1 MQLRGPILGLS
12 DPPPPRRVDA
22 CYEDPLSLV
31 WRSCAEALGWR
42 VERSAEVYASWDGR
56 GTLRISDDAG
66 MDADDSVAQLILHE
80 ICHALVE
87 APGGLL
93 LPDWGLENVDSR
105 HLVREFACH
114 RLQAALADRVG
125 LRRFFAP
132 TTDWRPHYD
141 ALGADPLA
149 ADPLDDLGAEAAR
162 LARAALA
169 RARDPPWAAPLGS
182 ALTRTA
188 RIVAVVREIAPPDST
203 FAAPAAA
210 AAPPLA
216 GVAGG
221 HIGAD

>member
-1 MQLRGPILGLS
+1 MQLRGLDLALFQ
-12 DPPPPRRVDA
+12 PPPRRVDA
-22 CYEDPLSLV
+22 RYEDPLSLV
-31 WRSCAEALGWR
+31 WRSCAEDLGWR

-56 GTLRISDDAG
+56 GTLRISDAAG

-87 APGGLL
+87 APAGLL

-141 ALGADPLA
+141 ALGVNPLA
-149 ADPLDDLGAEAAR
+149 YDPLDIAGGEAAR
-162 LARAALA
+162 LAQSALDRA
-169 RARDPPWAAPLGS
+169 DGPPWAAPLHS
-182 ALTRTA
+182 ALARTA
-188 RIVAVVREIAPPDST
+188 QIVAIVREIAPPDST
-203 FAAPAAA
+203 FATTRTPALAA
-210 AAPPLA
+210 VP
-216 GVAGG
+216 GG
-221 HIGAD
+221 PIGAT